1 MKKLILLAMLS
12 LLSASCSKNP
22 NGGTGGDE
30 PQPVTDFYAKGA
42 DISWVTE
49 MESKGYKFY
58 NAENKEMECTA
69 LMKELGFN
77 SIRLRVWVNP
87 ADGWCGK
94 ADLLKKAQRAQKLGM
109 KIMIDFHYSDSWADP
124 GKQPVPAAW
133 ASFNAET
140 MAAAVASH
148 TKDVL
153 TSLKNAG
160 IDVKWVQ
167 VGNEVTNG
175 MLWGVADASG
185 NFTEGP
191 ASGRVQGQNAANFV
205 KYFTAGYEAV
215 KEVYPK
221 AEVVLHVDNGW
232 NSSTLNWFFGLMESS
247 HLKYDIIGL
256 SLYPSY
262 WTNGSYP
269 NWMTKTRQCVSNIN
283 MLLGQYGKPVMIC
296 EFGMPASE
304 PANSAAAL
312 KYLLDSTSD
321 IENFLG
327 IFLWEPESEKS
338 RNGYDYGAFEGGKAT
353 AALAPMA
360 EIN

>member
-1 MKKLILLAMLS
+1 MKYIILMAILT
-12 LLSASCSKNP
+12 LLSGSCSKNQ
-22 NGGTGGDE
+22 NGGIGGDE
-30 PQPVTDFYAKGA
+30 PLPVSGFYAKGA

-58 NAENKEMECTA
+58 NALNEEKECTA

-87 ADGWCGK
+87 SDGWCGK

-133 ASFNAET
+133 ASYNTEM
-140 MAAAVASH
+140 MASAVASH

-160 IDVKWVQ
+160 VDVEWVQ

-175 MLWGVADASG
+175 MLWGTSDNSG
-185 NFTEGP
+185 KFTEGQ
-191 ASGRVQGQNAANFV
+191 ASGRVQGTDAANFV

-215 KEVYPK
+215 KMVYPK
-221 AEVVLHVDNGW
+221 AKVVLHVDNGW
-232 NSSTLNWFFGLMESS
+232 NTGTLNWFFGLMKSS
-247 HLKYDIIGL
+247 GLKYDIMGL

-262 WTNGSYP
+262 WDNASNSYP
-269 NWMTKTRQCVSNIN
+269 NWMTKTKQCVTNIN
-283 MLLGQYGKPVMIC
+283 MLIGQYSKPVMIC

-312 KYLLDSTSD
+312 KYLLDNTKD
-321 IENFLG
+321 IENFAG

-360 EIN
+360 E